1 LTEENEGA
9 GLYRGSLPNLA
20 SNRKKSQEV
29 STGDC
34 VSVRSAKWAGQA
46 VQDEEEPRKELAE
59 VWNHKGENHL
69 SRREYERAKRAFA
82 KAVEIKPE
90 FAQGWYNLAKAHS
103 HKGEKGEA
111 MAKLKRAIKLD
122 PGYREK
128 ARTENLFKKLKG
140 EKEFD
145 RLIK

>member
-1 LTEENEGA
+1 VIAYPFDRRNGQD
-9 GLYRGSLPNLA
+9 R
-20 SNRKKSQEV
+20 
-29 STGDC
+29 
-34 VSVRSAKWAGQA
+34 RSGKDRRQMDDEMYVPAVPGETKESFEA

-122 PGYREK
+122 HGYREK

>member
-1 LTEENEGA
+1 MIAYPFDRRSGQNRRSGKDRRQMDNEMYVPRVPEETKESFEA
-9 GLYRGSLPNLA
+9 A
-20 SNRKKSQEV
+20 
-29 STGDC
+29 
-34 VSVRSAKWAGQA
+34 
-46 VQDEEEPRKELAE
+46 QDEEEPRKELAE

-69 SRREYERAKRAFA
+69 TRREYERAKRAFV

-90 FAQGWYNLAKAHS
+90 FARGWYNLAKAHS
-103 HKGEKGEA
+103 LKGEKEEA
-111 MAKLKRAIKLD
+111 VAKLKKAIKLD

-128 ARTENLFKKLKG
+128 AKTENLFKKLKG